1 MSRTKALRLVLV
13 SLMIVL
19 PLLTSCA
26 APTPAAAPTP
36 QVVEKV
42 VTQVVEKQV
51 EVEKPVIQTV
61 QVEVPKEVE
70 KVVTVEVPVN
80 KEIVTIAYNGYFQK
94 TFGPA
99 APPIDAIK
107 EEVAKKY
114 PNIEV
119 QLLVMPYEAAPWR
132 DNYLAWFQ
140 AEDSTVDLVGMSGY
154 WLPEF
159 ATAGWLTPLEG
170 VISPDILAKLNPAY
184 LDAFSYDG
192 KLLAL
197 GPWWGGIGGLYY
209 RKDLLEAAGI
219 EPPQTYEELVD
230 AAKKLMAA
238 NPGMSGWTWPAL
250 KDQALVNRWVEYLNG
265 FGGKYFDD
273 AGKCAMNN
281 EQGVA
286 ALTFMKSLF
295 DEGVTPKEAL
305 TWKEEESQVRF
316 GSGEAIFHTGRQ
328 DMMFWLN
335 DPKQS
340 KIVDKWGFV
349 PMPAVEPG
357 KGAGF
362 FEGWGFSIT
371 KFSDNPEAA
380 AKVLEV
386 MFDFPVQK
394 AFNLSQGPVQANMDV
409 YADPD
414 VIKNNPNIPLIQKVA
429 DTAIPPIPS
438 PRFADITSILS
449 EELHSALTGQKT
461 AEAALNSA
469 CEQIDAVGQ

>member
-1 MSRTKALRLVLV
+1 MSKRIAFQLVLV
-13 SLMIVL
+13 SLMIAL
-19 PLLTSCA
+19 PLLASCA
-26 APTPAAAPTP
+26 APAP

-42 VTQVVEKQV
+42 VT
-51 EVEKPVIQTV
+51 
-61 QVEVPKEVE
+61 KEVE
-70 KVVTVEVPVN
+70 KVVTVEVPVA
-80 KEIVTIAYNGYFQK
+80 KEIVTIAYNGYFEK

-99 APPIDAIK
+99 KPPIEAIR

-119 QLLVMPYEAAPWR
+119 RLNIMPYEAGPWR

-140 AEDSTVDLVGMSGY
+140 AEDGTTDLIGMGLY

-159 ATAGWLTPLEG
+159 AQTDWLLPLNDI
-170 VISPDILAKLNPAY
+170 ISPAILSKLNPAY
-184 LDAFSYDG
+184 LNAFTANG

-219 EPPQTYEELVD
+219 KPPETYAELVD
-230 AAKKLMAA
+230 AAKKIMAQ

-265 FGGKYFDD
+265 FGGTYFDSS
-273 AGKCAMNN
+273 GKCVMNSK
-281 EQGVA
+281 EGVA
-286 ALTFMKSLF
+286 ALSFMKSLF
-295 DEGVTPKEAL
+295 DEGITPKEAL

-316 GSGEAIFHTGRQ
+316 ISGQAIFHTGRQ

-335 DPKQS
+335 DPAQS
-340 KIVDKWGFV
+340 KVVDKWGFV
-349 PMPAVEPG
+349 PMPALEPG

-362 FEGWGFSIT
+362 FEGWGFSINR
-371 KFSDNPEAA
+371 FSNNPQAA

-394 AFNLSQGPVQANMDV
+394 AFNLSQGPVQAHMDV
-409 YADPD
+409 YRDPD
-414 VIKNNPNIPLIQKVA
+414 VIKNNPNMPLIEKVA
-429 DTAIPPIPS
+429 STAIPPIPS
-438 PRFADITSILS
+438 PKFADITSILS
-449 EELHSALTGQKT
+449 EELHAALTGLKQP
-461 AEAALNSA
+461 EAALNAA
-469 CEQIDAVGQ
+469 CAQIDAISK

>member
-1 MSRTKALRLVLV
+1 MSKKITFRLVLI

-26 APTPAAAPTP
+26 APAP

-42 VTQVVEKQV
+42 VTQIVEKQV
-51 EVEKPVIQTV
+51 EKPVVQTV
-61 QVEVPKEVE
+61 QVEVPKEVVQTVEVE
-70 KVVTVEVPVN
+70 KVVTVEVPVE
-80 KEIVTIAYNGYFQK
+80 KETVTIAYNGYFQK

-119 QLLVMPYEAAPWR
+119 QLNVMPYEAGPWR

-140 AEDSTVDLVGMSGY
+140 AEDGNTDLIGMGLY

-159 ATAGWLTPLEG
+159 AKADWLMPLDD
-170 VISPDILAKLNPAY
+170 VISPDILKQLNPTY
-184 LDAFSYDG
+184 LKAFTVDG

-219 EPPQTYEELVD
+219 NPPQTYAELVD
-230 AAKKLMAA
+230 AAKKIMAE
-238 NPGMSGWTWPAL
+238 NKDLSGWTWPAL
-250 KDQALVNRWVEYLNG
+250 KDQALVNRWVEFLNG
-265 FGGKYFDD
+265 YGGTYFDA

-281 EQGVA
+281 KEGVA

-295 DEGVTPKEAL
+295 ADGVTPKEAL

-316 GSGEAIFHTGRQ
+316 GSGLAIFHTGRQ

-349 PMPAVEPG
+349 PMPAVEAG

-362 FEGWGFSIT
+362 FEGWGFSIN
-371 KFSDNPEAA
+371 KYSDNPEAA

-394 AFNLSQGPVQANMDV
+394 AFNLSQGPVQANMAV
-409 YADPD
+409 YNDPD

-438 PRFADITSILS
+438 PKFADITSILS
-449 EELHSALTGQKT
+449 EELHAALTGLKLP
-461 AEAALNSA
+461 EAALNEA
-469 CEQIDAVGQ
+469 CAQIDALGQ

>member
-1 MSRTKALRLVLV
+1 MSKKNTFQLILV

-26 APTPAAAPTP
+26 APAP

-42 VTQVVEKQV
+42 VTQMVEKTV
-51 EVEKPVIQTV
+51 VQTV
-61 QVEVPKEVE
+61 QVEVPKEVVQTVQVE
-70 KVVTVEVPVN
+70 KVVTVEVPV
-80 KEIVTIAYNGYFQK
+80 KRDTVTIAYNGYFEK

-99 APPIDAIK
+99 KPPIDAIR

-114 PNIEV
+114 PNIDV
-119 QLLVMPYEAAPWR
+119 QLNIMPYEAGPWR

-140 AEDSTVDLVGMSGY
+140 AEDGNTDLIGMGLY

-159 ATAGWLTPLEG
+159 AKTGWLMPLND
-170 VISPDILAKLNPAY
+170 VISPDILKKLKPSY
-184 LDAFSYDG
+184 LDAFTADG

-219 EPPQTYEELVD
+219 KPPETYEELVA
-230 AAKKLMAA
+230 AAKKLMAE
-238 NPGMSGWTWPAL
+238 NPDMSGWTWPAL

-265 FGGKYFDD
+265 YGGTYFDA
-273 AGKCAMNN
+273 AGKCAMNSK
-281 EQGVA
+281 EGVA

-295 DEGVTPKEAL
+295 DDGITPKEAL

-316 GSGEAIFHTGRQ
+316 GSGNAIFHTGRQ
-328 DMMFWLN
+328 DMMFWLD

-340 KIVDKWGFV
+340 KIVGKWGFV
-349 PMPAVEPG
+349 PMPATVAG

-362 FEGWGFSIT
+362 FEGWGFSIN
-371 KFSDNPEAA
+371 KFSQNPEAA
-380 AKVLEV
+380 KKVLEV
-386 MFDFPVQK
+386 MFDLPVQK

-409 YADPD
+409 YTDPD
-414 VIKNNPNIPLIQKVA
+414 VIKNNPNMPLIEKVA

-438 PRFADITSILS
+438 PKFADITSILS
-449 EELHSALTGQKT
+449 EELHAALTGLKLP
-461 AEAALNSA
+461 EAALNEA
-469 CEQIDAVGQ
+469 CTQIDALAQ

>member
-1 MSRTKALRLVLV
+1 MSKKNTFQLILV

-26 APTPAAAPTP
+26 APAP

-42 VTQVVEKQV
+42 VTQMVEKTV
-51 EVEKPVIQTV
+51 VQTV
-61 QVEVPKEVE
+61 QVEVPKEVVQTVEVE
-70 KVVTVEVPVN
+70 KVVTVEVPV
-80 KEIVTIAYNGYFQK
+80 KRETVTIAYNGFFEK

-99 APPIDAIK
+99 KPPIDAIR

-114 PNIEV
+114 PNIDV
-119 QLLVMPYEAAPWR
+119 KLNIMPYEAGPWR

-140 AEDSTVDLVGMSGY
+140 AEDGNTDLIGMGLY

-159 ATAGWLTPLEG
+159 AKTGWLMPLND
-170 VISPDILAKLNPAY
+170 VISPDILKKLKPSY
-184 LDAFSYDG
+184 LDAFTADG

-219 EPPQTYEELVD
+219 QPPATYEELV
-230 AAKKLMAA
+230 AAAQKLMAA
-238 NPGMSGWTWPAL
+238 NPEMSGWTWPAL

-265 FGGKYFDD
+265 YGGTYFDS
-273 AGKCAMNN
+273 AGKCAMNSK
-281 EQGVA
+281 EGVA

-295 DEGVTPKEAL
+295 DDGITPKEAL

-316 GSGEAIFHTGRQ
+316 ASGNAIFHTGRQ
-328 DMMFWLN
+328 DMMFWLD

-340 KIVDKWGFV
+340 KIVGKWGFV
-349 PMPAVEPG
+349 PMPATVAG

-362 FEGWGFSIT
+362 FEGWGFSIN
-371 KFSDNPEAA
+371 KFSQNPEAA
-380 AKVLEV
+380 KKVLEV
-386 MFDFPVQK
+386 MFDLPVQK

-409 YADPD
+409 YTDPD
-414 VIKNNPNIPLIQKVA
+414 VIKNNPNMPLIEKVA

-438 PRFADITSILS
+438 PKFADITSILS
-449 EELHSALTGQKT
+449 EELHAALTGLKLP
-461 AEAALNSA
+461 EAALNEA
-469 CEQIDAVGQ
+469 CTQIDALAK

>member
-1 MSRTKALRLVLV
+1 MTKQRTFRLVLV
-13 SLMIVL
+13 AMMIVL
-19 PLLTSCA
+19 PLLTSC
-26 APTPAAAPTP
+26 AAPTP

-42 VTQVVEKQV
+42 VTQVVEK
-51 EVEKPVIQTV
+51 EVEKTVVQT
-61 QVEVPKEVE
+61 VEVPKEVVKEVEVE
-70 KVVTVEVPVN
+70 KVVTVEVPVE

-99 APPIDAIK
+99 VTPIEAIR

-119 QLLVMPYEAAPWR
+119 QLNVMPYEAGPWC

-140 AEDSTVDLVGMSGY
+140 AEDGTTDLIGMGLY

-159 ATAGWLTPLEG
+159 AKTDWLLPLNDM
-170 VISPDILAKLNPAY
+170 IDPAILAKLNPAY
-184 LDAFSYDG
+184 LEAFSADG

-219 EPPQTYEELVD
+219 EPPQTYEELV
-230 AAKKLMAA
+230 AAAEKLMADNA
-238 NPGMSGWTWPAL
+238 GMSGWTWPAL
-250 KDQALVNRWVEYLNG
+250 KDLVLVNRWVEYLNG
-265 FGGKYFDD
+265 YGGAYFDAGGK
-273 AGKCAMNN
+273 CVMND
-281 EQGVA
+281 EKGLA

-295 DEGVTPKEAL
+295 DDGITPKEAL
-305 TWKEEESQVRF
+305 TWKEEESQIRF
-316 GSGEAIFHTGRQ
+316 VSGEAIFHTGRQ

-335 DPKQS
+335 DPAQS
-340 KIVDKWGFV
+340 KIVDKWGFI
-349 PMPAVEPG
+349 PMPATEAG

-362 FEGWGFSIT
+362 FEGWGFSIN
-371 KFSDNPEAA
+371 KYSDNPEAT

-394 AFNLSQGPVQANMDV
+394 LFNLSQGPVQAHMDV
-409 YADPD
+409 YSDPD

-438 PRFADITSILS
+438 PKFADIASILS
-449 EELHSALTGQKT
+449 EELHATLTDLKPAQQALDD
-461 AEAALNSA
+461 A
-469 CEQIDAVGQ
+469 CEQIDALGE